1 MLDIR
6 TLFVYVL
13 AFFEA
18 FLKTSALHTGPAVGE
33 DQYAAHL
40 SGTLVLK
47 SCSFRTS
54 MQHTNTASGAAGEIL
69 IGILCIYL

>member
-6 TLFVYVL
+6 TLFVYVS

-40 SGTLVLK
+40 SGTLVLYK
-47 SCSFRTS
+47 VL
-54 MQHTNTASGAAGEIL
+54 QPQDKYAAH
-69 IGILCIYL
+69 